1 MIEMLVTIDTGTSL
15 LLDLT
20 VRDDFTAETAL
31 LAMAE
36 IVQRHGLPHMIR
48 IDRDPRLVG
57 SPQQGDFPAAVVRFW
72 LCLGVRVDICDPHR
86 PQDKG
91 FVERVNRT
99 LEEECLQRP

>member
-1 MIEMLVTIDTGTSL
+1 MIEVLVTIDTGTSL

-48 IDRDPRLVG
+48 IARRTKASSNASTAPWRKNVCSG
-57 SPQQGDFPAAVVRFW
+57 CSRPTWARPATR
-72 LCLGVRVDICDPHR
+72 
-86 PQDKG
+86 
-91 FVERVNRT
+91 
-99 LEEECLQRP
+99 